1 MEAKKA
7 KKVFVLVHS
16 NGDYTY
22 VEVYEK
28 KERAIEALK
37 ELAEKY
43 GMDLYGTSAD
53 GNDNYAEVEE
63 KTLFR

>member
-1 MEAKKA
+1 MEA
-7 KKVFVLVHS
+7 KKVFVLIHS
-16 NGDYTY
+16 NADYTN

-37 ELAEKY
+37 ELAEEY
-43 GMDLYGTSAD
+43 GMDLYSISAD

-63 KTLFR
+63 KILFR

>member
-1 MEAKKA
+1 MES
-7 KKVFVLVHS
+7 KKVFVLVHF
-16 NGDYTY
+16 NGDYTN

-37 ELAEKY
+37 ELAEEY
-43 GMDLYGTSAD
+43 GMDLYSVSAD

-63 KTLFR
+63 KILI

>member
-1 MEAKKA
+1 MES

-16 NGDYTY
+16 NVDYID

-37 ELAEKY
+37 ELAEEY
-43 GMDLYGTSAD
+43 GWMFTGTQLT
-53 GNDNYAEVEE
+53 E
-63 KTLFR
+63 KIIMLQ

>member
-1 MEAKKA
+1 MEA

-16 NGDYTY
+16 NVDYVD

-37 ELAEKY
+37 ELAEEY

-63 KTLFR
+63 KILI